1 MHLQLKSQQYWQ
13 LLFKCLS
20 FRQESKV
27 TSLLF
32 QNVNC
37 MKPSYEINVC
47 YCLFSV
53 LDELLRSSSAVFSS
67 VINGP
72 RMLIYIYPGEQLYDK
87 YFY

>member
-1 MHLQLKSQQYWQ
+1 
-13 LLFKCLS
+13 
-20 FRQESKV
+20 
-27 TSLLF
+27 
-32 QNVNC
+32 